1 MSLGTFTRVG
11 VWALFA
17 LCALVWLALCA
28 LVWLAP
34 SERIEVLAVVTWFVV
49 SNIMTVVLLVQY
61 LRNRRWRSLN
71 ERKDKR

>member
-17 LCALVWLALCA
+17 LCALVWLAPPGHLWN
-28 LVWLAP
+28 V
-34 SERIEVLAVVTWFVV
+34 AVITWFAVA
-49 SNIMTVVLLVQY
+49 NIMTVVLLVQY

>member
-1 MSLGTFTRVG
+1 VSLGTFARVG

-49 SNIMTVVLLVQY
+49 SNIMTAALLVQY
-61 LRNRRWRSLN
+61 IRRRRRELSN
-71 ERKDKR
+71 GRKHKS